1 MHPTVIAQREAHA
14 QRRIMAAAATVAER
28 HGLDKPIKLEGR
40 YTAVNAMQT
49 WESVATFLEALAT
62 VPEPAGIT
70 PDDVRAIHM
79 LAVAEVL
86 AIPGLSKTST
96 AAIQKY
102 YDQQKISEDQQNSDA
117 TPIPA
122 DQQSENSGA

>member
-49 WESVATFLEALAT
+49 WESVATFLEALAA
-62 VPEPAGIT
+62 VPERAGV
-70 PDDVRAIHM
+70 PLD
-79 LAVAEVL
+79 EVL

-117 TPIPA
+117 TPINA
-122 DQQSENSGA
+122 DQQSENDSQ

>member
-1 MHPTVIAQREAHA
+1 MHPTIVAQREALA
-14 QRRIMAAAATVAER
+14 QRRIMAAAKKVAER
-28 HGLDKPIKLEGR
+28 HGLDKPVKLEGR
-40 YTAVNAMQT
+40 YTDVNAMQT
-49 WESVATFLEALAT
+49 WESVATFLEALAA
-62 VPEPAGIT
+62 VPEPSGV
-70 PDDVRAIHM
+70 P
-79 LAVAEVL
+79 LAEVL

-122 DQQSENSGA
+122 DQQSENDGK

>member
-1 MHPTVIAQREAHA
+1 MHPTIVAQREAHA
-14 QRRIMAAAATVAER
+14 QRRIMAAAALVAER
-28 HGLDKPIKLEGR
+28 HGLDKPVKLEGR
-40 YTAVNAMQT
+40 YTDVNAMQT
-49 WESVATFLEALAT
+49 WESVAAFLEALAA
-62 VPEPAGIT
+62 VPEPSGVT
-70 PDDVRAIHM
+70 
-79 LAVAEVL
+79 VAEVL

-96 AAIQKY
+96 ALIQKH